1 MYIFVAYIINT
12 VLLCV
17 TVLVGKS
24 QDVNQENSR
33 SPDLWQPRQPNS
45 WGWPLYRSWYVLA
58 SSSSS
63 CI

>member
-33 SPDLWQPRQPNS
+33 SPDL
-45 WGWPLYRSWYVLA
+45 
-58 SSSSS
+58 
-63 CI
+63 